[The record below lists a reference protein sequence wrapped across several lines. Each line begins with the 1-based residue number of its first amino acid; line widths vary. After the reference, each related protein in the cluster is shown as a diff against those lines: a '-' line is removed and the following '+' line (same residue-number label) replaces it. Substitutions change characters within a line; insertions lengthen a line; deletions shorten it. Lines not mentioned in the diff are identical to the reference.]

1 MANDRN
7 ELEELRRLDELE
19 RKSSGVSS
27 PVSTGGGAVMV
38 SPKMGASTPST
49 PETKERVSSFA
60 EQAGQFLF
68 GTPTREEFSLGELA
82 TTSGITGLAAAAG
95 PKAIEYLGKGVSKLP
110 TAPSKVVGGGLQAL
124 GQYLGKAPLARRTA
138 VGTTAGAAGSAT
150 EQTGELMKM
159 PGVVTLPAS
168 AVVSGAAGTI
178 TNVLGKAL
186 GLEGRSLAEML
197 RSSGTENASKILQ
210 KAGFTKSQAEQELAK
225 AQGIER
231 QLSQRELIATQRAEG
246 KTPPL
251 LPEESVRQAVL
262 EKVNA
267 EKIRARTAA
276 TEANL
281 TADKANALIID
292 AEQGVIRA
300 TQALDNLEKQML
312 SRSNMSK
319 EEFGKLVQQTT
330 QQLYDDAN
338 KLRKTESNIAS
349 IIDQAGNYLK
359 VPTSNIQTLINKQL
373 VGIRNPALERILLET
388 QNLATTLDKN
398 GNPINAL
405 TVKSADSLKGYLDSI
420 IHSKQFGDTKLDKE
434 TLNLVRDVK
443 KQLMKNI
450 TDNYKPYAEAMAKF
464 RTLSRPLDIVE
475 RNGALAKIIEKDPIS
490 LDYKMAEAAVT
501 GQIISKANAGNK
513 VFQRLLEKNEGLK
526 DSARLYFIKEL
537 FGKEAAPTEA
547 VMRTF
552 LKNNERPLKQLGLF
566 DEFRD
571 LRVAKTTAQQAVN
584 EAKEVEK
591 VVATQA
597 KGAKEIAKESEQK
610 AKKLTDLSKKAST
623 RLGDALKITDPI
635 EEKLRIEK
643 SLQKSAAR
651 AKPAEVQVRQ
661 QIDTAK
667 KTINDQ
673 TIIERDYTAFVD
685 DLKNMKRKDVPNAVK
700 KLADTLYDKKVITL
714 EERRFLMDEANRNL
728 DLMADTNK
736 ARKVIAKMLGIS
748 AAVGVGMKIY
758 DDKSNVISYR

>member
-1 MANDRN
+1 
-7 ELEELRRLDELE
+7 LD
-19 RKSSGVSS
+19 GV
-27 PVSTGGGAVMV
+27 PH
-38 SPKMGASTPST
+38 
-49 PETKERVSSFA
+49 
-60 EQAGQFLF
+60 
-68 GTPTREEFSLGELA
+68 
-82 TTSGITGLAAAAG
+82 GLC
-95 PKAIEYLGKGVSKLP
+95 S
-110 TAPSKVVGGGLQAL
+110 
-124 GQYLGKAPLARRTA
+124 
-138 VGTTAGAAGSAT
+138 
-150 EQTGELMKM
+150 
-159 PGVVTLPAS
+159 
-168 AVVSGAAGTI
+168 
-178 TNVLGKAL
+178 
-186 GLEGRSLAEML
+186 
-197 RSSGTENASKILQ
+197 
-210 KAGFTKSQAEQELAK
+210 
-225 AQGIER
+225 
-231 QLSQRELIATQRAEG
+231 
-246 KTPPL
+246 
-251 LPEESVRQAVL
+251 
-262 EKVNA
+262 
-267 EKIRARTAA
+267 
-276 TEANL
+276 
-281 TADKANALIID
+281 
-292 AEQGVIRA
+292 
-300 TQALDNLEKQML
+300 
-312 SRSNMSK
+312 
-319 EEFGKLVQQTT
+319 
-330 QQLYDDAN
+330 
-338 KLRKTESNIAS
+338 
-349 IIDQAGNYLK
+349 
-359 VPTSNIQTLINKQL
+359 
-373 VGIRNPALERILLET
+373 
-388 QNLATTLDKN
+388 
-398 GNPINAL
+398 
-405 TVKSADSLKGYLDSI
+405 
-420 IHSKQFGDTKLDKE
+420 
-434 TLNLVRDVK
+434 
-443 KQLMKNI
+443 
-450 TDNYKPYAEAMAKF
+450 
-464 RTLSRPLDIVE
+464 LDIVE
-475 RNGALAKIIEKDPIS
+475 RNGALSKIIEKDPIS

-526 DSARLYFIKEL
+526 DSARLYFTKEL

-597 KGAKEIAKESEQK
+597 KGAKEIAKESEQE
-610 AKKLTDLSKKAST
+610 AKRLTDLSKKAST

-651 AKPAEVQVRQ
+651 AKPTEVQVRQ